1 MENGIVSWHLMN
13 GKEGIVVGIVGIEG
27 ILGNEEAGNGGN
39 VKFGMAGMEVG
50 NGGNVGFGRDGL
62 VGRVGRGVLGSGG
75 SVAVGKFGIAG
86 RGGSVALGSGGIV
99 GKVGCA

>member
-1 MENGIVSWHLMN
+1 
-13 GKEGIVVGIVGIEG
+13 
-27 ILGNEEAGNGGN
+27 
-39 VKFGMAGMEVG
+39 MEVG

-75 SVAVGKFGIAG
+75 SVAVGRDGIAG

-99 GKVGCA
+99 GNAGCAG